1 VVRARA
7 DRYASSCLQR
17 PFYRPTQEIHSE
29 YRKLI
34 DAVSVDDDKPSVML
48 HLRAGGEAWSYEGW
62 KTAWQREIEKE
73 VNGKKP
79 LKIFADSR
87 WVFHG
92 VRKNAVCMLFELGCT
107 EDQVSAIVGMSPQM
121 VRHYA
126 KEISKF
132 RRARDA
138 MKLLEKGWA
147 TQRVHVL
154 GAAKPC

>member
-1 VVRARA
+1 
-7 DRYASSCLQR
+7 
-17 PFYRPTQEIHSE
+17 
-29 YRKLI
+29 
-34 DAVSVDDDKPSVML
+34 
-48 HLRAGGEAWSYEGW
+48 
-62 KTAWQREIEKE
+62 
-73 VNGKKP
+73 
-79 LKIFADSR
+79 
-87 WVFHG
+87 
-92 VRKNAVCMLFELGCT
+92 MLFELGCT